1 MEENPKAWP
10 FKWKLRTQQYFSV
23 ILFINK
29 NIMLNNVVP
38 TFESVGGVILCDHS
52 DESYWAVLSR
62 GSVYYPVQGGSNFWV
77 CQWMKSYGE
86 PFKQNHL
93 SSTFTY
99 NVHFVSWM
107 KFGIYYEFWLWA
119 FKRADRQKTN
129 EQTNPEQD

>member
-1 MEENPKAWP
+1 MVENPKAWP
-10 FKWKLRTQQYFSV
+10 FKWKLRTGQYFSV

-38 TFESVGGVILCDHS
+38 TFESVGGVILSDHS

-62 GSVYYPVQGGSNFWV
+62 GSVYDAVLGSSNFLV
-77 CQWMKSYGE
+77 CQLIKSYGE
-86 PFKQNHL
+86 PLKQNHL

-99 NVHFVSWM
+99 NVHFEM

-129 EQTNPEQD
+129 KQTNPEQD

>member
-10 FKWKLRTQQYFSV
+10 FKWKLRAEQYFSV

-38 TFESVGGVILCDHS
+38 AFESVG
-52 DESYWAVLSR
+52 
-62 GSVYYPVQGGSNFWV
+62 

-86 PFKQNHL
+86 PLKQNHL

-99 NVHFVSWM
+99 NVHFV
-107 KFGIYYEFWLWA
+107 F
-119 FKRADRQKTN
+119 
-129 EQTNPEQD
+129 